1 MHHYLTMCISIIF
14 FHISAKSIKKED
26 ERQQT
31 MSIPVEST
39 DIEDGQFM
47 IVENVVIENADGLVP
62 EGAVMIEAGQDGT
75 VVLDSQID
83 NAPEGTSKKNRG
95 ISFHQLTIISARS
108 LTPWKLAIVLPVSI
122 H

>member
-1 MHHYLTMCISIIF
+1 
-14 FHISAKSIKKED
+14 
-26 ERQQT
+26 